1 MLGML
6 AAVCSV
12 IPVVGTSLVWGP
24 AAVYLLVTGRAG
36 WAIFLLIWGAAV
48 VSMAD
53 NIIRP
58 LVLKG
63 RMQLHVMW
71 LLFAILGGLL
81 TFGFVGLFLGPVIF
95 SLLSTLAGILRE
107 ELAGEGGGE
116 NPQGV

>member
-6 AAVCSV
+6 ASVCSV

-24 AAVYLLVTGRAG
+24 AAAYLLVTGHAG
-36 WAIFLLIWGAAV
+36 KAVFLVIWGVAV

-58 LVLKG
+58 LVLRGK
-63 RMQLHVMW
+63 MQLPILL

-81 TFGFVGLFLGPVIF
+81 TFGFVGLFLGPVVF
-95 SLLSTLAGILRE
+95 ALLVTLLPILRE
-107 ELAGEGGGE
+107 EMAGQHAEG
-116 NPQGV
+116 